1 MLDQGWFIKV
11 RPMGEEVTE
20 LVPDSCVL
28 RGGESLG
35 KSGHWSWGV
44 SCKEDCGRDEEM
56 TC

>member
-11 RPMGEEVTE
+11 RPMGEEMTE

-35 KSGHWSWGV
+35 KSGHWYWGV
-44 SCKEDCGRDEEM
+44 SCKEDCGRDEGM

>member
-28 RGGESLG
+28 RGGESWERVVIG
-35 KSGHWSWGV
+35 PGV
-44 SCKEDCGRDEEM
+44 
-56 TC
+56 